1 MINSTIQRTLVITN
15 GDEAGEVYELF
26 AERLQAQQGP
36 RAAIAHLTYVADS
49 FANDL
54 VVALANIS
62 PTNLATKL
70 QHQGWQLAQYQEV
83 VVILLFA
90 AADSQQAQT
99 AVSLSQEL
107 PATIRKTLGISTN
120 LWLIWLAPD
129 PNNAQLERLTH
140 FRHNTILLSCL
151 NEVGLYV
158 PVAAILQQTAAD
170 FLWLF
175 VTSSLHILLENDASI
190 EPTVLTVGLSQYKWS
205 QADLQHYCLLRWL
218 TAVFDQWL
226 AKAPG
231 HPNNEAATTVWLQ
244 QHKLLPNDV
253 AQTLTAKLKPWPLPN
268 DDNHLWEAPW
278 PWELA
283 DCFHWVRLAD
293 SGDSEQLKH
302 QILLAQQGADELLI
316 TAHCRLRDEL
326 TDALNTQ
333 PIAVVD
339 HNACWLHA
347 LSQAVTNQYETLLG
361 DETDQEERQ
370 AALADERG
378 LLEAQ
383 IGTHLEAWPR
393 PNHDDRQHWL
403 RWLRLCIQP
412 WRWPR
417 LIWLYWQLRQMGQQ
431 LSYVL
436 LRQAEQRRKQVLS
449 TAVRHTLLN
458 LNKQVQHWL
467 SHVEEI
473 GEMVAH
479 LRRSISSQ
487 TEPKVEPL
495 PFWPELYK
503 AYVTDAKAEAQL
515 AANGIGGLGTQLQHL
530 DDAILEPLRQVG
542 LSRLSWLDQLTAVDL
557 LTAHYPTAAARQQ
570 WWQIAWQEAAPLWPF
585 DETQIAETER
595 STITEWTVL
604 AAAAAEQLLTVLPEQ
619 HALISRP
626 IQTLEIADHE
636 RLILLR
642 FRKGLPLTAFTQK
655 DETQYEKSTQL

>member
-90 AADSQQAQT
+90 AVDSQQAQT

-120 LWLIWLAPD
+120 LWLVWLAPD
-129 PNNAQLERLTH
+129 PNNAQLEGLTD
-140 FRHNTILLSCL
+140 FRHNAILLSCL
-151 NEVGLYV
+151 NEVGLYL
-158 PVAAILQQTAAD
+158 PVTTILQQTVAD

-175 VTSSLHILLENDASI
+175 VTSSLRILLENGASV
-190 EPTVLTVGLSQYKWS
+190 EPMVFTVGLSQYGWS
-205 QADLQHYCLLRWL
+205 QADLQQYCLVHWL
-218 TAVFDQWL
+218 TAVFEQWL
-226 AKAPG
+226 AEAQEQ
-231 HPNNEAATTVWLQ
+231 PNNEATATAWLQ
-244 QHKLLPNDV
+244 QHKWLPADV
-253 AQTLTAKLKPWPLPN
+253 AQALTAKLKPWPLPN
-268 DDNHLWEAPW
+268 YENNLWEAPW
-278 PWELA
+278 PWELVNG
-283 DCFHWVRLAD
+283 FHWIRLVD
-293 SGDSEQLKH
+293 SGDSEQLNH
-302 QILLAQQGADELLI
+302 HILLAQQAADDLLMAAHRQLQDELMNNLNKQPI
-316 TAHCRLRDEL
+316 TA
-326 TDALNTQ
+326 
-333 PIAVVD
+333 VD
-339 HNACWLHA
+339 RNSRWLHT
-347 LSQAVTNQYETLLG
+347 LSQAMTMQYELLLG
-361 DETDQEERQ
+361 SEADQQEQQ

-378 LLEAQ
+378 VLEAQ
-383 IGTHLEAWPR
+383 IGVRLETWPGSHR
-393 PNHDDRQHWL
+393 ADTHWL
-403 RWLRLCIQP
+403 RWLRVCIQP
-412 WRWPR
+412 WQWPK
-417 LIWLYWQLRQMGQQ
+417 LVLDYWQLRQMGQQ
-431 LSYVL
+431 LGYVL
-436 LRQAEQRRKQVLS
+436 VRQAEQRRKQMLL
-449 TAVRHTLLN
+449 TAVRHTLLD

-467 SHVEEI
+467 NKVEEI
-473 GEMVAH
+473 GEMVSH
-479 LRRSISSQ
+479 LYRMTCPKPTQAMASQ
-487 TEPKVEPL
+487 PFWLDLYRAYITEVEP
-495 PFWPELYK
+495 
-503 AYVTDAKAEAQL
+503 EAQ
-515 AANGIGGLGTQLQHL
+515 AAASSIGGLGTQLQHL

-595 STITEWTVL
+595 SPITEWTVL
-604 AAAAAEQLLTVLPEQ
+604 AAAAAEQLLAVLPEQ

-642 FRKGLPLTAFTQK
+642 FRMGLPLTAFTQK
-655 DETQYEKSTQL
+655 DETKYEESTQL